1 MQHMIYSSMRNCRF
15 ECIYVRHKEG
25 RQKVSAQHDRGQNYI
40 VLLLSIYTN

>member
-1 MQHMIYSSMRNCRF
+1 MRNCRF

-25 RQKVSAQHDRGQNYI
+25 RQKVSEHKDIAQNDRGQNYI